1 MFSLSTFFPDSSGLF
16 SRDCWLFEEKRDE
29 SNALLGTDKDKAL
42 VVELS
47 AMVSS

>member
-29 SNALLGTDKDKAL
+29 SNALLGTDKAL